1 MFLPA
6 LCSEAQGTI
15 RAETGGEQGDF
26 QQGRERDVT
35 GRWHAKDPGMRN
47 QSHRGEKLGCEILE
61 VVVRL
66 LKDAVRA
73 EYTEYT

>member
-1 MFLPA
+1 
-6 LCSEAQGTI
+6 
-15 RAETGGEQGDF
+15 
-26 QQGRERDVT
+26 
-35 GRWHAKDPGMRN
+35 MRN